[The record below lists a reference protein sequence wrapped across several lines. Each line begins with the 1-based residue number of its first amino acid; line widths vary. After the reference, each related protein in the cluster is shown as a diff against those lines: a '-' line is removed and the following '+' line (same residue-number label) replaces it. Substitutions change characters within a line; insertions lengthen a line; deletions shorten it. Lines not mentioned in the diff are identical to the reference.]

1 VSLVSQVTED
11 TAASPDGRSTRW
23 DDHRAARRVELVHAA
38 RRAVH
43 KVGPEVSMDEIATHA
58 GTSKSIVYRY
68 FVDKPGLQ
76 LAVGEAVVAQMRDA
90 LTAAAGTATT
100 PRDALRSMV
109 AVYLEMI
116 EHSPNVYYFVT
127 RTAPGLPF
135 LDSMVEIVALPFAQE
150 MDADPVDAAAWG
162 SGAVGFIRG
171 AGEWWLA
178 HRTDDDAP
186 SRLELTDKVTAWL
199 WGGPVGVL
207 ARSRRHQDRL
217 EEPTA

>member
-1 VSLVSQVTED
+1 MSPVAEGS
-11 TAASPDGRSTRW
+11 TARSSETLPAATDGRSTRW

-43 KVGPEVSMDEIATHA
+43 KVGPEISMDEIAA
-58 GTSKSIVYRY
+58 RAKTSKSIVYRY

-90 LTAAAGTATT
+90 LREAARTATT
-100 PRDALRSMV
+100 PREALRSMV
-109 AVYLEMI
+109 SVYLEMI

-135 LDSMVEIVALPFAQE
+135 LDSMTEIVSVPFAQE
-150 MDADPVDAAAWG
+150 MQADATDAAAWG
-162 SGAVGFIRG
+162 SGAVGFVRG
-171 AGEWWLA
+171 SGEWWLE
-178 HRTDDDAP
+178 HRDTPGAP
-186 SRLELTDKVTAWL
+186 SREELTDRVTAWL

-207 ARSRRHQDRL
+207 AKDR
-217 EEPTA
+217 PSP

>member
-1 VSLVSQVTED
+1 MSHVTEEA
-11 TAASPDGRSTRW
+11 TPDGRSTRW

-43 KVGPEVSMDEIATHA
+43 KIGPDVSMDEIATHA

-90 LTAAAGTATT
+90 LTAAAHTAET
-100 PRDALRSMV
+100 PRGALRSMV

-135 LDSMVEIVALPFAQE
+135 LDSMIEIVALPFAQE
-150 MDADPVDAAAWG
+150 MDADPLDAAAWG

-171 AGEWWLA
+171 TGEWWLSTRGTA
-178 HRTDDDAP
+178 DAP
-186 SRLELTDKVTAWL
+186 TRDELTDRVTSWL

-207 ARSRRHQDRL
+207 ARERR
-217 EEPTA
+217 TT